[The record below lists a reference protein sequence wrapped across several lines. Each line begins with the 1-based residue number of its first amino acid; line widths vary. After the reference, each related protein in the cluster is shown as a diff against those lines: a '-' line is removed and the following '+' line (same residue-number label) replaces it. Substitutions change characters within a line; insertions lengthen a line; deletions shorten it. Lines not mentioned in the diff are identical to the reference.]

1 VLFRFARCVVRAGE
15 QEPHPMKMN
24 KATSVEEFKLVSSF
38 ESLRKTLLQE
48 RYADRMDRPLAFWAL
63 PSDRRLPLAFLGRTI
78 GELLNT
84 PFPELNATPGIGQK
98 KISSLI
104 KLLARATRD
113 EPPAVPFGTTEIE
126 PLREEAK
133 EREELPAGFDPMC
146 VSEALWVQWRD
157 TVRRTGLGYEKLG
170 RLAPSL
176 QELPTVIWHTSLDN
190 YVDRTLD
197 EIRNLKTHGEKRV
210 RVVLEVFCV
219 VHQMLV
225 DAGPQDHL
233 VVRLAP
239 RFIVPIENWIR
250 RCMDAEGAPSSDD
263 VLKYLA
269 NPLIEQLTAD
279 AGETVIQ
286 LAKGRLGLDG
296 TPQSVRTQS
305 RRMGVTRARVYQLLD
320 DCSKVMSVRWPEGQ
334 AQLRALVEKCRSEN
348 SGSPDIKL
356 LEATVELFF
365 PRKYDAL
372 AEADGDQDDVET
384 SPTELAEV

>member
-1 VLFRFARCVVRAGE
+1 M
-15 QEPHPMKMN
+15 MKMN

-48 RYADRMDRPLAFWAL
+48 RYSDRWEKPLAFWAL
-63 PSDRRLPLAFLGRTI
+63 PSDRRLPLAFLGRSI
-78 GELLNT
+78 GTLLNT
-84 PFPELNATPGIGQK
+84 PFAELNATPGIGQK

-113 EPPAVPFGTTEIE
+113 EPPAVPFGVSEVE
-126 PLREEAK
+126 PEKAVVK
-133 EREELPAGFDPMC
+133 ERQELPAGFDPMF

-157 TVRRTGLGYEKLG
+157 TVRRLDLGYEKLG

-176 QELPTVIWHTSLDN
+176 QELPTVIWHTTLDT

-197 EIRNLKTHGEKRV
+197 EIRSLKTHGEKRV

-225 DAGPQDHL
+225 DAGSQDHL
-233 VVRLAP
+233 AVRLAP
-239 RFIVPIENWIR
+239 KFIVPIENWIR
-250 RCMDAEGAPSSDD
+250 RWMDQAGVPSEEE
-263 VLKYLA
+263 VLRSLTS
-269 NPLIEQLTAD
+269 PLMEQMTTD

-296 TPQSVRTQS
+296 SPQSVRTQS

-320 DCSKVMSVRWPEGQ
+320 DCSKIMSVRWPEGQ
-334 AQLRALVEKCRSEN
+334 AQLRALAEKFRAEGEGKSDVKAFE
-348 SGSPDIKL
+348 S
-356 LEATVELFF
+356 TVELFF

-372 AEADGDQDDVET
+372 AELDGDQDDADVEA
-384 SPTELAEV
+384 SSEELAGV

>member
-1 VLFRFARCVVRAGE
+1 
-15 QEPHPMKMN
+15 MKMN

-48 RYADRMDRPLAFWAL
+48 RYSDRLDRPLAFWAL
-63 PSDRRLPLAFLGRTI
+63 PSDRRLPLAFLGRSI

-84 PFPELNATPGIGQK
+84 PFADLNATPGIGQK

-113 EPPAVPFGTTEIE
+113 EPPAVPFGVSDNE
-126 PLREEAK
+126 PAK
-133 EREELPAGFDPMC
+133 AETSQREELPAGFDPMC

-157 TVRRTGLGYEKLG
+157 TVRRLGLGYEKLG

-176 QELPTVIWHTSLDN
+176 QELPTVIWHTPLDQ

-239 RFIVPIENWIR
+239 RFVVPIENWIR
-250 RCMDAEGAPSSDD
+250 RWMDQPGVPSADE
-263 VLKYLA
+263 VLQNLA
-269 NPLIEQLTAD
+269 NPLIEQLTVD

-296 TPQSVRTQS
+296 PPQSVRTQS

-320 DCSKVMSVRWPEGQ
+320 ECSKVMGIRWPEGQ
-334 AQLRALVEKCRSEN
+334 AQLRALCEKVRAEN
-348 SGSPDIKL
+348 ADGKVDTKL
-356 LEATVELFF
+356 LDATVELFF

-372 AEADGDQDDVET
+372 ADADGDQDEAEPAT
-384 SPTELAEV
+384 QEFAEV

>member
-1 VLFRFARCVVRAGE
+1 M
-15 QEPHPMKMN
+15 MKMN
-24 KATSVEEFKLVSSF
+24 KATTVEEFKLVSSF

-48 RYADRMDRPLAFWAL
+48 RYSDRLEKPLAFWAL

-78 GELLNT
+78 GTLLNT
-84 PFPELNATPGIGQK
+84 PFAELNATPGIGQK

-113 EPPAVPFGTTEIE
+113 EPPAVPFGVSDSE
-126 PLREEAK
+126 PEHVEAK
-133 EREELPAGFDPMC
+133 QREELPAGFDPMC

-157 TVRRTGLGYEKLG
+157 TVRRMDLGYEKLG
-170 RLAPSL
+170 RLAPAL
-176 QELPTVIWHTSLDN
+176 QELPTVIWHTTLDT

-197 EIRNLKTHGEKRV
+197 EIRNLKTHGEKRI

-225 DAGPQDHL
+225 DAGSQDHL
-233 VVRLAP
+233 AVRLAP
-239 RFIVPIENWIR
+239 KFIVPIENWIR
-250 RCMDAEGAPSSDD
+250 RWMDQSGVPSEEEISR
-263 VLKYLA
+263 YLTG
-269 NPLIEQLTAD
+269 PLMEQLTVD

-296 TPQSVRTQS
+296 PAQSVRTQS

-320 DCSKVMSVRWPEGQ
+320 DCSKIMSVRWPEGQ
-334 AQLRALVEKCRSEN
+334 AQLRALAEKFRSECTD
-348 SGSPDIKL
+348 GKADLKL
-356 LEATVELFF
+356 FESTVELFF

-372 AEADGDQDDVET
+372 AELDGDQDEVDNE
-384 SPTELAEV
+384 PAGAELAEV

>member
-1 VLFRFARCVVRAGE
+1 M
-15 QEPHPMKMN
+15 MKMN
-24 KATSVEEFKLVSSF
+24 KATTVEEFKLVSSF

-48 RYADRMDRPLAFWAL
+48 RYSDRLEKPLAFWAL

-78 GELLNT
+78 GTLLNT
-84 PFPELNATPGIGQK
+84 PFAELNATPGIGQK

-113 EPPAVPFGTTEIE
+113 EPPAVPFGVSDSE
-126 PLREEAK
+126 PERVETK
-133 EREELPAGFDPMC
+133 QREELPAGFDPMC

-157 TVRRTGLGYEKLG
+157 TVRRMDLGYEKLG
-170 RLAPSL
+170 RLAPAL
-176 QELPTVIWHTSLDN
+176 QELPTVIWHTTLDT

-197 EIRNLKTHGEKRV
+197 EIRNLKTHGEKRI

-225 DAGPQDHL
+225 DAGSQDHL
-233 VVRLAP
+233 AVRLAP
-239 RFIVPIENWIR
+239 KFIVPIENWIR
-250 RCMDAEGAPSSDD
+250 RWMDQPGVPTEEEISR
-263 VLKYLA
+263 YLTG
-269 NPLIEQLTAD
+269 PLMEQLSVD

-296 TPQSVRTQS
+296 PAQSVRTQS

-320 DCSKVMSVRWPEGQ
+320 DCSKIMSVRWPEGQ
-334 AQLRALVEKCRSEN
+334 AQLRALAEKFRTEN
-348 SGSPDIKL
+348 TDGKVDLKL
-356 LEATVELFF
+356 FESTVELFF

-372 AEADGDQDDVET
+372 AELDGDQDEVDNE
-384 SPTELAEV
+384 PAAAELAEV